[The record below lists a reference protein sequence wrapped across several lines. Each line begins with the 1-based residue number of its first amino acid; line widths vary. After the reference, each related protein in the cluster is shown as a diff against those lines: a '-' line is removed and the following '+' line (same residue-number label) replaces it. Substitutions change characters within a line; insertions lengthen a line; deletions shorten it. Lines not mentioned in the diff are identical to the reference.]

1 MILIKVVEVLVRI
14 WARLLVLTFLMVDAA
29 PALAFS
35 IFIHP

>member
-1 MILIKVVEVLVRI
+1 MILIKVLEVCVRV
-14 WARLLVLTFLMVDAA
+14 WTRLLVLTFLMVDAA